1 MKWFSRSKQEEVLP
15 VVQTAAKSI
24 LHPYSELYH
33 TGYVSRQEYRLY
45 RTLRE
50 AVPIIDAAIGKIVR
64 LIGTFEIRCERKSTE
79 KKLNDF
85 LRNVRTDSGGRGIG
99 QFLYVYLGSLITYG
113 TAVAEIVPSGD
124 GRRIYSLMNVPLS
137 LVELK
142 KDKNGIDIAVY
153 PTGAGETSPLPYQ
166 ELLCVSALEPEPGSV
181 YGTSVLRGLPF
192 VSSIL
197 LGIYNTTGV
206 NFERVGNVRF
216 AVTYKPSTE
225 GDRAMSRQRAAAIAD
240 EWSKA
245 MRNRD
250 TVSDFVSVGDVSVSV
265 IGADNQVLDTEIPV
279 RQMLE
284 QIVAKLSIPPFLLGL
299 SWSTTERMSSQQAD
313 ILTSEL
319 EYYRNILNGVIQKI
333 CDLWLTLEGID
344 CDYTIEWEN
353 ISLQDET
360 ELAQARLAN
369 AQAALLEKELEEY
382 KNEQKQECAD
392 RQ

>member
-1 MKWFSRSKQEEVLP
+1 MKWFSKKQENEEMP
-15 VVQTAAKSI
+15 VVQTAAKSV

-33 TGYVSRQEYRLY
+33 KGCVSSREFELY

-50 AVPIIDAAIGKIVR
+50 TVPIIDAAIGKIVR
-64 LIGTFEIRCERKSTE
+64 LMGCFQIKCERQSAE
-79 KKLNDF
+79 KKLNEF
-85 LRNVRTDSGGRGIG
+85 LKSVRTDSGGSGIN
-99 QFLYVYLGSLITYG
+99 QFLNVYLGSLLTYG
-113 TAVAEIVPSGD
+113 TAAAEIVLSSD

-137 LVELK
+137 KVELK
-142 KDKNGIDIAVY
+142 RHKNGIDTEVY
-153 PTGAGETSPLPYQ
+153 PAGILVSPLPYQ
-166 ELLCVSALEPEPGSV
+166 ELLCVSTLDPEPGSL

-192 VSSIL
+192 ISSIL
-197 LGIYNTTGV
+197 LGIYNTIGV

-216 AVTYKPSTE
+216 AVTYKPSTK
-225 GDRAMSRQRAAAIAD
+225 GDRAMSKQRAAVIAD

-250 TVSDFVSVGDVSVSV
+250 TVSDFVSVGDVSVKV

-319 EYYRNILNGVIQKI
+319 EYYRSILNVVIKKI
-333 CDLWLTLEGID
+333 CDLWLMLNGID
-344 CDYTIEWEN
+344 CGYEIVWNN

-369 AQAALLEKELEEY
+369 AQAALIEKELEEN
-382 KNEQKQECAD
+382 KHE
-392 RQ
+392 

>member
-1 MKWFSRSKQEEVLP
+1 MMKLFSKKTEEEALP
-15 VVQTAAKSI
+15 VVQTAAKSF

-33 TGYVSRQEYRLY
+33 TGHLSRQEYGLY

-50 AVPIIDAAIGKIVR
+50 AVPIIDAALGKIVR
-64 LIGTFEIRCERKSTE
+64 LVGRFEIKCERPTVE
-79 KKLNDF
+79 RKLNEC
-85 LRNVRTDSGGRGIG
+85 LQNVRSDSHGRGIES
-99 QFLYVYLGSLITYG
+99 FLYVYLGSLLTYG
-113 TAVAEIVPSGD
+113 TSVAEIVLSGD

-137 LVELK
+137 RVEIK
-142 KDKNGIDIAVY
+142 REKNGIDAAVY
-153 PTGAGETSPLPYQ
+153 PVGTGETSPLPYQ
-166 ELLCVSALEPEPGSV
+166 NLLCVSALDPEPGSL

-192 VSSIL
+192 ISSIL

-250 TVSDFVSVGDVSVSV
+250 TVSDFVSVGDVSVKV

-284 QIVAKLSIPPFLLGL
+284 QIVAKLSVPPFLLGL

-319 EYYRNILNGVIQKI
+319 EYYRTILNGVIKKI
-333 CDLWLTLEGID
+333 CDTWLILNGID
-344 CDYTIEWEN
+344 CGYDIAWEN

-369 AQAALLEKELEEY
+369 AQAAVIEKELEEY
-382 KNEQKQECAD
+382 SD
-392 RQ
+392 G